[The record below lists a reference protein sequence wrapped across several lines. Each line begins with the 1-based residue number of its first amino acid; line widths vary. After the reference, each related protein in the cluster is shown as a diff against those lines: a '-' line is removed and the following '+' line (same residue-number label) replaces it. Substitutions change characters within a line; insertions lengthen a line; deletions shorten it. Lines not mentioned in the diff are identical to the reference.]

1 MRWRSLWSLYALANF
16 FILATWNDKFWDAWV
31 MYADVNDLESAER
44 SCSIDRCKVPF
55 TYLWE
60 QPLLRIGD
68 WTIKL
73 LVILGFAIAGWLF
86 NKLLKFSG
94 ALTELQCS
102 IATVLFI
109 LLPINGARIGLST
122 ARASILLPIFLL
134 GAILFTYRKW
144 ILTSIG
150 FLLVLYACF
159 QPSFQT
165 YVIAIAAVFAARD
178 LSLRGIVSRRTWTI
192 AFWLGAIPF
201 IHQYFLGDLIVRLG
215 FAGAPDNYNT
225 ILPAFALRAVLVC
238 GLLTTPLSVS
248 LVKQLWRRKSLSDWR
263 PTLLSVGLGLLALGT
278 FPYMAVGHFAN
289 LSDWII
295 PWLPDTSDWDSR
307 HQLLQGPGF
316 AIAITA
322 ILTGAV
328 LPQRRMIALNALVLV
343 SVVISLSTY
352 SNYHVDGLKQRDILL
367 DLRSAADEFDGI
379 SLVTFSDLSLD
390 LNARGRGIRD
400 YEWKGMV
407 ETALGKPMTIWEKGS
422 PELGCRSEVIGKTIT
437 IRKTSGRLKATLTRS
452 RVASID
458 ITDLIACR

>member
-1 MRWRSLWSLYALANF
+1 MRWGSLWFLFATSNF
-16 FILATWNDKFWDAWV
+16 FVLATWNDKFWDAWFL
-31 MYADVNDLESAER
+31 YTNIDELETAER

-86 NKLLKFSG
+86 WNLLKFSRS
-94 ALTELQCS
+94 LTEVQCS
-102 IATVLFI
+102 MATVLFV
-109 LLPINGARIGLST
+109 LLPINGARVGLST

-134 GAILFTYRKW
+134 GAVLFTYRKW
-144 ILTSIG
+144 ILSSIG
-150 FLLVLYACF
+150 FFLVLYASF
-159 QPSFQT
+159 WPSYQT
-165 YVIAIAAVFAARD
+165 YVVAIAAVFAARD
-178 LSLRGIVSRRTWTI
+178 LSLRGTVSRRTWTI
-192 AFWLGAIPF
+192 AFSLGTIPF
-201 IHQYFLGDLIVRLG
+201 IHQYFLGELIVRLG
-215 FAGAPDNYNT
+215 FAGAPDNYNS

-238 GLLTTPLSVS
+238 GLLTTPLSMS
-248 LVKQLWRRKSLSDWR
+248 LVKQLSRRKSLSDWR

-289 LSDWII
+289 LSDWIT

-328 LPQRRMIALNALVLV
+328 LPQRRMIALNTLVLI
-343 SVVISLSTY
+343 SIVVSLSTY
-352 SNYHVDGLKQRDILL
+352 SGYYVDGLKQRDILA
-367 DLRSAADEFDGI
+367 DLRVSAQQFEEVTVVSI
-379 SLVTFSDLSLD
+379 SDMSLD

-400 YEWKGMV
+400 YEWKGLV

-437 IRKTSGRLKATLTRS
+437 IRKTSGRLKATLMRS
-452 RVASID
+452 RVASIE